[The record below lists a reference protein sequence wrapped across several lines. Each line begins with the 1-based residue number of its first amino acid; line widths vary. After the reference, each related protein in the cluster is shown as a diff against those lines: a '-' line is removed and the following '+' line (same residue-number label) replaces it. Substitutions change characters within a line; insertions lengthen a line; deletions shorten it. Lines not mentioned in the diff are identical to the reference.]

1 MCTRAQ
7 TVGSY
12 PAQHVCSRGAN
23 RQHEQDREAGRCE
36 TYLKQRDRVGPTQD
50 GTCRLRSHLRAKHR
64 RQFEILAVRFLRVPP
79 LMQSVRA
86 GVMEWVL
93 EQGQG
98 MRSWGQQHVVHGR
111 ARRTVE

>member
-1 MCTRAQ
+1 MCARAQ

-79 LMQSVRA
+79 LMQSVGS
-86 GVMEWVL
+86 GVVGWVL
-93 EQGQG
+93 VQGKCSQD
-98 MRSWGQQHVVHGR
+98 WGQQAVVHGA
-111 ARRTVE
+111 ARRTVD

>member
-1 MCTRAQ
+1 MSSTAKQ
-7 TVGSY
+7 AA
-12 PAQHVCSRGAN
+12 PSRIWSTEIALSPVRIGGVTSNSTCA
-23 RQHEQDREAGRCE
+23 
-36 TYLKQRDRVGPTQD
+36 RDTG
-50 GTCRLRSHLRAKHR
+50 GRLRES
-64 RQFEILAVRFLRVPP
+64 AVRFLRVPP

-98 MRSWGQQHVVHGR
+98 MRNWGQQHVVHGR

>member
-1 MCTRAQ
+1 MKHEGRVVPTKD
-7 TVGSY
+7 T
-12 PAQHVCSRGAN
+12 SR
-23 RQHEQDREAGRCE
+23 RLKF
-36 TYLKQRDRVGPTQD
+36 YLRTN
-50 GTCRLRSHLRAKHR
+50 HR
-64 RQFEILAVRFLRVPP
+64 RQLEGECGTLILRVPP

-111 ARRTVE
+111 ARRTVDCKQQRYCAA